1 MCREPSSYDLGSP
14 HWAREPP
21 LNQGIE
27 SQLSPSTGAQWQ
39 GLQLCSH
46 FCLDNSGLSLTR
58 WVTGGCCSDGWS
70 QMVTASYWFSSAG
83 HTFLL
88 WPCCH
93 LYKPQCYLNYWISIK
108 FTLTLGHFLWPLNS
122 TPIAVYQTCSILVYH
137 SHCLSAQG
145 CLNGSLCLSLKMEKN
160 NFVILTLS
168 AWVSIPRVWVPL

>member
-1 MCREPSSYDLGSP
+1 MARLAALFSLLFGQLRSVPADSLS
-14 HWAREPP
+14 HWRLLLWWVKPD
-21 LNQGIE
+21 G
-27 SQLSPSTGAQWQ
+27 
-39 GLQLCSH
+39 
-46 FCLDNSGLSLTR
+46 DSLLL
-58 WVTGGCCSDGWS
+58 
-70 QMVTASYWFSSAG
+70 FSSVG

-122 TPIAVYQTCSILVYH
+122 TPTAIYQTCSILVYH
-137 SHCLSAQG
+137 IHCLSAQG